1 MPQKKASLL
10 FKNTP
15 LNDVIVKLETK
26 FDIKLSFNSELITN
40 QTITFNSVDATLEEA
55 IIAIEE
61 QTNVEFEKVTERY
74 YIIKQQAKLDL
85 SKTQNLDEVI
95 ISEYLTSGINK
106 KGDGSIKLSPS
117 SLGILP
123 GLTEPDVLQSLQLLP
138 GVQSPTETASGLYV
152 RGGTP
157 DQNLILWDGIKMYHS
172 GHFFGMISAF
182 NPYITKDI
190 KLYSSGTRAKY
201 GSRISSVIDII
212 SSNNIPETIKGG
224 GGFNLT
230 HADLYL
236 KMPLSEKVAI
246 IASARRSFSDA
257 VESITFKN
265 ISKKVFQNTRIQRG
279 NKIYGEDD
287 IRTINDLFYF
297 SDVTLKTI
305 IKPSEKDEIS
315 FSNLFTTNKLDNS
328 FDIEG
333 ISLFV
338 NDKLDIK
345 NRGSSVLWNHNSS
358 DKFMYSLQAY
368 ASNFELDYSGR
379 NIAEGAFKDESIR
392 QNTVEDLGLSFN
404 TNWQIS
410 KANSLG
416 LGYQLSSQK
425 IGYLFKIEY
434 QNEGEEIQ
442 FYDFEDKTQNN
453 THSVFADYQYKNGN
467 KFHLDAG
474 LRVNYISAFKRFY
487 YEPRIHLQ
495 TRLAPHLKFNFSVE
509 KLHQS
514 VSQIVEFI
522 DEDFKL
528 GNQTWVL
535 ADGDNIPVLES
546 FQLTSGLGFS
556 NNGWTIDVDGYL
568 KKIKGLSSLT
578 RGFDNANNFSFLS
591 GESDVLGLD
600 VLIKKKINN
609 YRTWLS
615 YSLINNKFTFD
626 GINQGNQFPGNFDI
640 THQVSWSHSYV
651 WNNFNFSLGWNLRTG
666 TPYTKALGL
675 IEDEDGNASIN
686 YSKINGDR
694 LPSYN
699 RLDFSTTYKFNF
711 SERKKWKGKIGLSV
725 LNITNKKNLLGKSYR
740 VTSIFNGENIENTLQ
755 ERNRFSLGIT
765 PNIVFRVAF

>member
-1 MPQKKASLL
+1 MVSQKKTSLL
-10 FKNTP
+10 FNNTP
-15 LNDVIVKLETK
+15 LNAVIVEVETK

-40 QTITFNSVDATLEEA
+40 QTITFNSEEATLEDA

-61 QTNVEFEKVTERY
+61 QTNIEFEKVTERY
-74 YIIKQQAKLDL
+74 YILRPQAKLDL
-85 SKTQNLDEVI
+85 SKTQKLEEVL
-95 ISEYLTSGINK
+95 ISEYLTTGINK
-106 KGDGSIKLSPS
+106 KGDGSIKLLPN

-138 GVQSPTETASGLYV
+138 GIQSPTETASGLYV

-190 KLYSSGTRAKY
+190 KLYTSGTRAKY
-201 GSRISSVIDII
+201 GSRISSVIDIT
-212 SSNNIPETIKGG
+212 SSNKIPDKTKGG
-224 GGFNLT
+224 GGFNFT

-236 KMPLSEKVAI
+236 KTPISKKVAVV
-246 IASARRSFSDA
+246 ASARRSFSDV
-257 VESITFKN
+257 VESVTFKN

-287 IRTINDLFYF
+287 IRAINDLFYF
-297 SDVTLKTI
+297 SDVTLKAI
-305 IKPSEKDEIS
+305 IKPNEKDEIS
-315 FSNLFTTNKLDNS
+315 FSNLFTKNKLDNS
-328 FDIEG
+328 FEIEG
-333 ISLFV
+333 INLFIS
-338 NDKLDIK
+338 DRLDIK
-345 NRGSSVLWNHNSS
+345 NSGSSVLWNHYSS
-358 DKFMYSLQAY
+358 NKFMYAFQAY
-368 ASNFELDYSGR
+368 ASNFELDYTGR

-392 QNTVEDLGLSFN
+392 QNTVEDLGVSFN

-425 IGYLFKIEY
+425 IGYLFKVEY

-442 FYDFEDKTQNN
+442 FDNFEDKTQNN
-453 THSVFADYQYKNGN
+453 THSIFADYQYKNSN
-467 KFHLDAG
+467 KFNLNAG

-487 YEPRIHLQ
+487 FEPRIHLQ
-495 TRLAPHLKFNFSVE
+495 TRIAPQLKFKFSVE

-514 VSQIVEFI
+514 VSQIVEFT
-522 DEDFKL
+522 DEDFNL

-535 ADGDNIPVLES
+535 ADGESIPVLES
-546 FQLTSGLGFS
+546 FQLTSGLGFN

-578 RGFDNANNFSFLS
+578 RGFDNANNLSFLL
-591 GESDVLGLD
+591 GKSDVLGLD
-600 VLIKKKINN
+600 VLIKKKINT

-615 YSLINNKFTFD
+615 YSLINNKFAFD
-626 GINQGNQFPGNFDI
+626 GVNEGNKFPGNFDI

-666 TPYTKALGL
+666 TPYTKALGF
-675 IEDEDGNASIN
+675 DKDTGVIN
-686 YSKINGDR
+686 YSKINGYR
-694 LPSYN
+694 LPSYS

-711 SERKKWKGKIGLSV
+711 SERKKWKGSIGLSV
-725 LNITNKKNLLGKSYR
+725 LNLTNKNNLLGKSYR
-740 VTSIFNGENIENTLQ
+740 VTSVFNGENIENALQ

-765 PNIVFRVAF
+765 PNFVFRVEF